1 MSRLVSFIVLVA
13 ILLGITTLF
22 VVVMAGFILPLFIA
36 LLLVVM
42 FEPVHRWFIAKCKGR
57 LRVAAGL
64 TTLTIVLMLLLPLLA
79 IFYQAVSECQDI
91 YGRIKKR
98 SNHPP
103 AQIAVAESPAPADAS
118 EPGEPD
124 EKKSIVDTFVD
135 PSVLA
140 DAVVKASQK
149 FGLALSETEI
159 QATIRQKLDEWIGPV
174 ALGTARFSVSLLIVL
189 GVTTISTYYFFADGP
204 WMVRSLMRLSPL
216 DDRYEEALFEEFVR
230 ITRAVV
236 VATLL
241 SAVVQGLLAG
251 LGFFIAGIN
260 AVFLLMV
267 LTMFL
272 AMIPFVGAGAV
283 WIPVC
288 IWLFFFA
295 DPPRHVAAVLLAVY
309 GAGIVSMADNV
320 IKPLVLHGRSNI
332 HPLLALLS
340 VIGGVRTLGPIGI
353 FVGPMAVAFLHALLN
368 MFHGEVERMSEDGA
382 EEAASPDEEESDDSE
397 EACPSAEEETQP
409 GAAAEE
415 DKATA
420 PAKKNASNRR

>member
-13 ILLGITTLF
+13 ILLAIATLF
-22 VVVMAGFILPLFIA
+22 IVVMAGFILPLFIA

-42 FEPVHRWFIAKCKGR
+42 FEPVHQWFIDKCKGR
-57 LRVAAGL
+57 FRVAAGL
-64 TTLTIVLMLLLPLLA
+64 TTLTIVLILLLPLVA
-79 IFYQAVSECQDI
+79 IFYQAVAECRDI
-91 YGRIKKR
+91 YSRIKR
-98 SNHPP
+98 HSNRP
-103 AQIAVAESPAPADAS
+103 AQMAAVGGSAPAEDS
-118 EPGEPD
+118 KPGEHD
-124 EKKSIVDTFVD
+124 ERKTLADAFVD

-140 DAVVKASQK
+140 DAAVKAGKQ
-149 FGLALSETEI
+149 FGLELSRAEV
-159 QATIRQKLDEWIGPV
+159 QATIRKKLDEWIGPV
-174 ALGTARFSVSLLIVL
+174 ALGTARFSGGLLIVL
-189 GVTTISTYYFFADGP
+189 GVTVISTYYFFADGP
-204 WMVRSLMRLSPL
+204 WMVRQIMRLSPL
-216 DDRYEEALFEEFVR
+216 DDRYEQQLFEQFVR

-251 LGFFIAGIN
+251 VGFFVAGVH

-320 IKPLVLHGRSNI
+320 IKPIVLHGRSNI

-340 VIGGVRTLGPIGI
+340 VIGGVRTMGPIGI

-368 MFHGEVERMSEDGA
+368 MFHGEVERMSGDDSGKPLF
-382 EEAASPDEEESDDSE
+382 PDKDSSHDSE
-397 EACPSAEEETQP
+397 EASQPVGEEPQESE
-409 GAAAEE
+409 AAGG

-420 PAKKNASNRR
+420 PAKKNASDRR